1 MSGVENAW
9 MLMMSMTRGDS
20 LPRSVPR
27 GTLGRIWRF
36 AAAHHRMLYAF
47 LALTTVSAVIA
58 VGVPV
63 LAGRVV
69 DAIVH
74 RTGIGTVVTI
84 AVAIAALAVVDSLSG
99 LAERWMSS
107 RIGDTS

>member
-1 MSGVENAW
+1 MNGVENAW
-9 MLMMSMTRGDS
+9 MLMMSMSRGDS
-20 LPRSVPR
+20 LPRSVPP

-36 AAAHHRMLYAF
+36 ASAHHRMLYAF

-74 RTGIGTVVTI
+74 RDGLGTVVVL
-84 AVAIAALAVVDSLSG
+84 AGAALAQGRLRRRSRAAPVGATLS
-99 LAERWMSS
+99 A
-107 RIGDTS
+107 